1 MLASGGAKDAAPTL
15 PSPASGG
22 GKDVQRIELV
32 CADAAAYLESCPPA
46 HFVGFSL
53 SNILDGT
60 EPAYGER
67 LMAAVRR
74 SAQTGAVAVLRS
86 FMEPEPGES
95 TDWAA
100 RDRSML
106 WGRLRVEKVQ

>member
-1 MLASGGAKDAAPTL
+1 MQL
-15 PSPASGG
+15 
-22 GKDVQRIELV
+22 ELV

-46 HFVGFSL
+46 HFNGFSL

-67 LMAAVRR
+67 LMSAVRH
-74 SAQTGAVAVLRS
+74 SAQDGAVVVLRS
-86 FMEPEPGES
+86 FVEAPPGES
-95 TDWAA
+95 TEWAA

-106 WGRLRVEKVQ
+106 WGRLTVETVH

>member
-1 MLASGGAKDAAPTL
+1 MLASGGGKGL
-15 PSPASGG
+15 PDPASGG
-22 GKDVQRIELV
+22 GKVVLDLV

-46 HFVGFSL
+46 HFIGFSL

-95 TDWAA
+95 TEWAA

-106 WGRLRVEKVQ
+106 WGRLRVEKVP